1 MSTILCCDECGEQI
15 DNASDCLHAHG
26 LDFCCEQCLLWY
38 ENMTHSCDDKAG
50 EVDNNQHKELKQKSS
65 DDFSSDD
72 FDDWRNINA
81 LIKFIRETHQPWEL
95 FAIAE
100 GLLFEVADNAK
111 GFNESI
117 DITDLNDDFMAL
129 IKKYFKPIQENENE
143 RVQDL

>member
-1 MSTILCCDECGEQI
+1 MSEILCCDQCGEQI

-26 LDFCCEQCLLWY
+26 LDFCCELCLLGY
-38 ENMTHSCDDKAG
+38 ENMIHPCDNETG
-50 EVDNNQHKELKQKSS
+50 EADNNQPKESKQK
-65 DDFSSDD
+65 SSDD

-100 GLLFEVADNAK
+100 GLLFEVVDNAG
-111 GFNESI
+111 GFESV

-129 IKKYFKPIQENENE
+129 LKKHFKQI
-143 RVQDL
+143 